1 MGLHCIMPRLSF
13 IKGGKKTKPLL
24 RTGTLR
30 KPRRLQSQDYQALL
44 EKSLGGKQL
53 FVDETFPA
61 SLASIGSG
69 CLLDKLPDC
78 VEWKRP
84 HELVQNPQF
93 CTENASEFGLHQG
106 LTENCWFLAALSS
119 LTFHP
124 DILTNV
130 VPQNQSFNKS
140 YGGIF
145 HFRFWRFG
153 EWVDVVVDDRLPV
166 NGEGKLL
173 FVSSVRKN
181 LFWGP
186 LLEKAYAKLCGSYE
200 DMQIGQVSEALVDFT
215 GGVNMSIKMAQ
226 APPDLFQIMMRAQNS
241 GSLMGCQTQ
250 TGPERVL
257 DNGLVTGHAYTVM
270 DVRQVTVKSVTEN
283 LVKLRNPWGKIEW
296 TGKWSDRC
304 PKWEQ
309 LSYKERLFLRKRRED
324 GEFWM
329 SIEDFEAHFV
339 ELVICKLTPDLM
351 SHEIGKEWTLSMQCG
366 RWSAGSTAGGR
377 MTYTESYWLNP
388 QYRLKI
394 LKGDDMEKFTNSCN
408 VLVSLMQKQS
418 HKHRNQSPPL
428 YIGMSVFLVPFEYQ
442 GVKRLPQKF
451 FLTHRPI
458 NNKCVFINEREVTQD
473 YHLMPGSYVI
483 IPSTAEPNQ
492 ECEFILRVFSRKHLL
507 QEQTESPNI
516 VLCCKKIAERHRNGI
531 WETFFNKYFE
541 KHPEIKVAQLQQLLN
556 KITWTNSKQAPGK
569 FSFDDCKLIMALLDM
584 KTSGTLNMQEFRGLW
599 KRLLSYQEIFQRRD
613 VDKTGYLKLNDLQA
627 AIKERGIT
635 LHRQFYNL
643 VALRYGDSLLK
654 MSFENFA
661 CLMLRI
667 EINDGSAGPPSIS
680 VPRLQRSLSLKPLQ
694 PPAPRVFSHPFAASC
709 RRHRSPAGQKFFTT

>member
-13 IKGGKKTKPLL
+13 ITGGKKTKPLL

-30 KPRRLQSQDYQALL
+30 KPRRLQSQDYQTLL

-69 CLLDKLPDC
+69 CLLGKLPDC

-84 HELVQNPQF
+84 H
-93 CTENASEFGLHQG
+93 
-106 LTENCWFLAALSS
+106 NCWFLAALSS

-130 VPQNQSFNKS
+130 VPQNQSFEKNYS
-140 YGGIF
+140 GIF

-166 NGEGKLL
+166 NNKGKLL
-173 FVSSVRKN
+173 FVSSGRKN

-257 DNGLVTGHAYTVM
+257 DNGLVTGHAYSVM
-270 DVRQVTVKSVTEN
+270 DVRQVTCKSETEN
-283 LVKLRNPWGKIEW
+283 LVRLRNPWGKIEW
-296 TGKWSDRC
+296 KGKWSDRC
-304 PKWEQ
+304 PKWDQ
-309 LSYKERLFLRKRRED
+309 LSYKERLFLRKKREN

-329 SIEDFEAHFV
+329 SIEDFETHFV

-366 RWSAGSTAGGR
+366 KWSAGSTAGGR
-377 MTYTESYWLNP
+377 MTYMESYWMNP

-394 LKGDDMEKFTNSCN
+394 FKGDDMEKFTNSCN
-408 VLVSLMQKQS
+408 VLVSLLQKQN
-418 HKHRNQSPPL
+418 HKHRNQCPPL
-428 YIGMSVFLVPFEYQ
+428 YIGMSVFVYQ
-442 GVKRLPQKF
+442 GVRRLPQKF
-451 FLTHRPI
+451 FRTQRPI

-483 IPSTAEPNQ
+483 VPSTAEPNQ

-507 QEQTESPNI
+507 RILPYCFNLDLLSPSCSALPILSFCCCLPLKSPPCPTVIFLSVSAFSNCLHLTLLLLSYTSSLFPSHPIVTIYSSSLILSISPYCYHFIYLFLLSPSVASFPSSLSVSILPIQEQTESPNI
-516 VLCCKKIAERHRNGI
+516 VLCCKKIAERHRNGA
-531 WETFFNKYFE
+531 WENNINKYFA
-541 KHPEIKVAQLQQLLN
+541 KHPEIKVTQLQQLLN
-556 KITWTNSKQAPGK
+556 KVTWTNVKQAPGK
-569 FSFDDCKLIMALLDM
+569 FSLDDCKLIMALLD
-584 KTSGTLNMQEFRGLW
+584 
-599 KRLLSYQEIFQRRD
+599 
-613 VDKTGYLKLNDLQA
+613 V
-627 AIKERGIT
+627 
-635 LHRQFYNL
+635 
-643 VALRYGDSLLK
+643 
-654 MSFENFA
+654 SF
-661 CLMLRI
+661 LIL
-667 EINDGSAGPPSIS
+667 
-680 VPRLQRSLSLKPLQ
+680 
-694 PPAPRVFSHPFAASC
+694 
-709 RRHRSPAGQKFFTT
+709 